1 MGAPTR
7 DSAGCSAVTTHEWV
21 PLAER
26 ISALWPPAMRSS
38 AIGAYFDVLE
48 HLPAEAVRRAVDV
61 IASTSRE
68 RRPPAG
74 LILETAR
81 AGQESRAA
89 LSASGVTPRD
99 VLTGDQHQA
108 AMAEIRRTM
117 SAEHLRRH
125 AAVMQLLRIHGV
137 RIPLPELRELMP
149 EAKCSAQEFDR
160 RIAGF
165 TPADQLALKG
175 QR

>member
-1 MGAPTR
+1 M
-7 DSAGCSAVTTHEWV
+7 TTHEWV

-48 HLPAEAVRRAVDV
+48 RLPAEAVRRAIDV
-61 IASTSRE
+61 IASTNRD

-89 LSASGVTPRD
+89 LNSAGVSPRD
-99 VLTGDQHQA
+99 VLTADQHQA

-137 RIPLPELRELMP
+137 RIPLAELAFLMP
-149 EAKCSAQEFDR
+149 EKTCTAAAFDK
-160 RIAGF
+160 RIVEL
-165 TPADQLALKG
+165 TPADQLALEG